1 MTNVELEAWSEKMST
16 EGGGLK
22 SQILRF
28 TQRDREGG
36 RGEEKRRGQEEETRG
51 GGEEERGRVGGRG
64 VNLGGEMAV
73 LTEGPANRVSQG
85 TKGKKG
91 AKEPL

>member
-36 RGEEKRRGQEEETRG
+36 KR
-51 GGEEERGRVGGRG
+51 GGEEEGTGGG
-64 VNLGGEMAV
+64 
-73 LTEGPANRVSQG
+73 
-85 TKGKKG
+85 GKKEREG
-91 AKEPL
+91 QGRELGWGDGSAYRRPCK

>member
-1 MTNVELEAWSEKMST
+1 MST

-36 RGEEKRRGQEEETRG
+36 KRGGKRRGQEGEGRRRGRGRG
-51 GGEEERGRVGGRG
+51 G
-64 VNLGGEMAV
+64 NLGGEMAV